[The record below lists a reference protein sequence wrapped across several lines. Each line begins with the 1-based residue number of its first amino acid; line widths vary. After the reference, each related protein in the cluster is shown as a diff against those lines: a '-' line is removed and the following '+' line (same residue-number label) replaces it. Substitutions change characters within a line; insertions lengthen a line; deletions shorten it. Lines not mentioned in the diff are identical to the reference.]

1 MSTGSNSLVIPLT
14 FSTVAQLQSDK
25 FSSKYSSSLLEVS
38 CSAERPSALVS
49 WGLSGYF
56 ENGESSA
63 YLPSSGAV
71 LGCEDGTLYIFHSA
85 VSNSAGAQDM
95 TFHTEDISIMVQ
107 SSDPSPPSPLGRGP
121 PPHRPSPST
130 SSSVSGFN
138 SPFHIASHSRVVS
151 GITAEKVEAPKNY
164 INFEDEPDKLK
175 DILKGRTPK
184 DKIADGSRPASEK
197 SLRLDKPS
205 ALSRRTSAQAS
216 AKKSHEVPKSLLS
229 ATNSPA
235 FTPKSLSRSPS
246 PLIRSPASPSFSG
259 SQSLS
264 LRCHVIPPRTG
275 PGRSITGL
283 RIVSENGLLVALQET
298 G

>member
-1 MSTGSNSLVIPLT
+1 MSTGSHSLVIPLT
-14 FSTVAQLQSDK
+14 FSTVAQLQADK

-85 VSNSAGAQDM
+85 MSNSAGAQDI
-95 TFHTEDISIMVQ
+95 TIHTEDISIVVR
-107 SSDPSPPSPLGRGP
+107 SSDPSPTSPLGRGP
-121 PPHRPSPST
+121 PPHRPSNSA

-138 SPFHIASHSRVVS
+138 SPFHMASHSRVVS
-151 GITAEKVEAPKNY
+151 GVTAEKVEALKNHVD
-164 INFEDEPDKLK
+164 FEEEPDKLK

-184 DKIADGSRPASEK
+184 DKMASEK
-197 SLRLDKPS
+197 SLRLDKPF
-205 ALSRRTSAQAS
+205 ALFRRTSAQAS
-216 AKKSHEVPKSLLS
+216 TKKSPEVPKSLLS

-264 LRCHVIPPRTG
+264 LRCHIIPPRTG